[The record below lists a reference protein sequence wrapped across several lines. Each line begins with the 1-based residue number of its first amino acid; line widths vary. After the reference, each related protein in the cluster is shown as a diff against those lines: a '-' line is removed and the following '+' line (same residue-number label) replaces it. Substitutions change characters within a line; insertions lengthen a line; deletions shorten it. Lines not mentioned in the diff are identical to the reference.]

1 MEAVAWKRPKVSKA
15 VDRRVVVNPGQAR
28 ELLTAVTY
36 VGGTSVLAVVAFA
49 LSSPVCTTRAF
60 VPARHP
66 VYGVCCIE
74 RSQVIFAGRFAVV
87 TAAGAPAPVR
97 CGLVSTGWWHSEG
110 LLAVRF
116 PVKITSDHSM
126 QQTPMQRVDRC
137 DWCLVA

>member
-60 VPARHP
+60 VPARHL
-66 VYGVCCIE
+66 VYGLQTVTC
-74 RSQVIFAGRFAVV
+74 RGR
-87 TAAGAPAPVR
+87 AGAR
-97 CGLVSTGWWHSEG
+97 SWCGRLGRRPGGVGPILG
-110 LLAVRF
+110 RLMIGA
-116 PVKITSDHSM
+116 
-126 QQTPMQRVDRC
+126 
-137 DWCLVA
+137 A